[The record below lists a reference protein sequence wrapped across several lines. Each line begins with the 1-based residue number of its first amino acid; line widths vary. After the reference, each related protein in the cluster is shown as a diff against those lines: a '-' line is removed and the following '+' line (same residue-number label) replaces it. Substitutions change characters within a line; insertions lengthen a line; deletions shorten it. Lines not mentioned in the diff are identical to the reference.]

1 MKNTLGLKA
10 ILEKQFLWHVFSD
23 AYVYVFT
30 NMLTFDFDSIEREKK
45 TESKKTENKKT
56 NSIKESDKVILP
68 YFGIL
73 WCFLFF

>member
-1 MKNTLGLKA
+1 M
-10 ILEKQFLWHVFSD
+10 FSD

-73 WCFLFF
+73 